1 MKKIALVAVLTTLA
15 VVGCSSA
22 KKSGDVSAVS
32 VSVAPYLKMDCK
44 ELATEQSSLIS
55 AAEAARGS
63 VDKKYDE
70 DKTKEVITWLLFA
83 PAAFFMDGNAEESAK
98 LANIKGQLTAVQDAM
113 KVNKCVGN

>member
-1 MKKIALVAVLTTLA
+1 MKKIAIVGLVSLA
-15 VVGCSSA
+15 LVGCSSA
-22 KKSGDVSAVS
+22 KKSGDVSAVN

-44 ELATEQSSLIS
+44 ELATEQSALVTQ
-55 AAEAARGS
+55 AEAARTT

-98 LANIKGQLTAVQDAM
+98 LANMKGQLVAVQDAM